1 MTTNARAWKGRL
13 GGLLLASTILSTTV
27 GTAVGA
33 RQVPSKAKY
42 GGEATVAINST
53 ITGMCFT
60 NINVSTNGGAISSIL
75 EPLFLKNAAGKA
87 TGLLA
92 ESGTPSADL
101 KTWTIKLRSG
111 ISYSNGQAFNAD
123 SVIENLD
130 YARGAKY
137 LANPAANAWTLSN
150 GIPGS
155 ANILSITKV
164 DDLTV
169 NINLGRPQNDIDLAL
184 AYPTLGM
191 RATAQLSDK
200 TSCANKAIGTGPFI
214 LQSWTPDEL
223 VATRNPNYW
232 RRDPNKPSVK
242 LPYLDKITFVNVK
255 EGSQRAAAVRKGTVD
270 IAMFNGLF
278 DATFIKDLKLR
289 KSAVKLTST
298 APISYVSFWM
308 NQGNGGPFADINARL
323 AVASCMDRKNFNKVR
338 IKGNGEVPTSTVG
351 SKNVMYNKKGLIP
364 YNVTKAKEY
373 VAAYLAANPGK
384 TSLTF
389 SIPFDP
395 STSSQGNKKFFQQM
409 FAACNI
415 SMNDTSEDG
424 SVWVIKAF
432 NPLTGKNAY
441 DALYTP
447 LLLETDIAV
456 NFQFLVSNS
465 FPADST
471 NPLRVLRSV
480 VGVVNNPTKHT
491 NAKLD
496 DLLWAGRGATSEA
509 VMKQNYAAAMQEI
522 QEQAIMIPVV
532 NVGTSVAVSV
542 KSKVGGLGSLQLVK
556 GVKPRAISNVGA
568 DWAGIYKG

>member
-13 GGLLLASTILSTTV
+13 GGLLLASTILSTAV

-33 RQVPSKAKY
+33 QQVPSKSKY
-42 GGEATVAINST
+42 GGEATIAINST

-60 NINVSTNGGAISSIL
+60 NINVGTNGGAISSIL

-92 ESGTPSADL
+92 ESATASADL

-130 YARGAKY
+130 YMRGAKY
-137 LANPAANAWTLSN
+137 LASPAANTWTLSN
-150 GIPGS
+150 SIPGL
-155 ANILSITKV
+155 ANVLSMTKV
-164 DDLTV
+164 DDLTL

-184 AYPTLGM
+184 AYPTIGM
-191 RATAQLSDK
+191 RASAQLSDRN
-200 TSCANKAIGTGPFI
+200 SCANKAIGTGPFI
-214 LQSWTPDEL
+214 LQSWSPDEL
-223 VATRNPNYW
+223 IATRNPNYW

-242 LPYLDKITFVNVK
+242 LPYLDKITFINVK

-278 DATFIKDLKLR
+278 DATFIKDLRLR
-289 KSAVKLTST
+289 KSAVKVTST
-298 APISYVSFWM
+298 PPISYVSLWM

-338 IKGNGEVPTSTVG
+338 IKGNGEVPKSTVG
-351 SKNVMYNKKGLIP
+351 SRNVMYNTKGLVP
-364 YNVTKAKEY
+364 YNVAKAKEY

-409 FAACNI
+409 FSACNI

-424 SVWVIKAF
+424 SVWAIKAF

-456 NFQFLVSNS
+456 NYQFLVSNS

-471 NPLRVLRSV
+471 NPLRVFRSV
-480 VGVVNNPTKHT
+480 LGVVNNPTKHT

-496 DLLWAGRGATSEA
+496 ELLWAGRGATTEA
-509 VMKQNYAAAMQEI
+509 AMKQNYAAAMQEI

-542 KSKVGGLGSLQLVK
+542 KSKVAGLGALQLVK